1 MSDHFEQVKTDI
13 LKRTAE
19 NGGPTPLDLLNA
31 IEATNTDNDED
42 HKVIIATLA
51 KHICDD
57 KERAVLLATNLTEWR
72 KQQAE
77 ECAQRPGECLQQQ
90 QALLAEELQAR
101 PLGVVN
107 GEMTDLLTSWKRLKW
122 FIIVVVA
129 ALVVMLADQLGN
141 FIFGGMT

>member
-1 MSDHFEQVKTDI
+1 MSDKFEQVKTDI
-13 LKRTAE
+13 LKRTTG

-57 KERAVLLATNLTEWR
+57 KERAVALATNLTEWR

-77 ECAQRPGECLQQQ
+77 ECARRPGECLQRQK
-90 QALLAEELQAR
+90 AIMAEGLQAR

-129 ALVVMLADQLGN
+129 ALVVTLADQLGN
-141 FIFGGMT
+141 LLFGGAT